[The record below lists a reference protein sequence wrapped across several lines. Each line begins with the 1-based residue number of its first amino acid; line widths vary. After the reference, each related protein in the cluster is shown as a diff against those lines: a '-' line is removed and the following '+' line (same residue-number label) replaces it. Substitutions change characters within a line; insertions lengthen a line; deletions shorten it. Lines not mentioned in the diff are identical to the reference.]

1 MTLRSSSIAPLIP
14 NMAPVVTEKNKSTLV
29 IDPSEQAL
37 FSASQIEP
45 KRKMRSITFPAKG
58 NLEVEKVYGL
68 SSLAW
73 KLKIPE
79 KHSLSS
85 HPIFFSKGDQAM
97 KLRFSFSSGPL
108 PYTIVFGWR
117 AV

>member
-1 MTLRSSSIAPLIP
+1 
-14 NMAPVVTEKNKSTLV
+14 
-29 IDPSEQAL
+29 
-37 FSASQIEP
+37 
-45 KRKMRSITFPAKG
+45 MRSIAFPAKG

-79 KHSLSS
+79 KHSSS
-85 HPIFFSKGDQAM
+85 RPIFFSKGAQAM
-97 KLRFSFSSGPL
+97 KLRFSFSGGPL
-108 PYTIVFGWR
+108 LYTIVFGGR